1 MTTAQRESDLFITS
15 MITDRIGR
23 HEVLFTVP
31 INHKNYYT
39 ISEKR
44 RIAKL
49 SKNGQICIKMLA
61 NKALIVSCRSEC
73 EIG

>member
-1 MTTAQRESDLFITS
+1 MQREFDLFITS

-23 HEVLFTVP
+23 HKVLLP
-31 INHKNYYT
+31 ITSVIIKVT

-49 SKNGQICIKMLA
+49 
-61 NKALIVSCRSEC
+61 
-73 EIG
+73 